1 MEIDI
6 AWHGPWLRFPQLLVR
21 VEHFSAFPSSLC
33 LAFECGR
40 LRATPGIAR
49 NAAEA
54 LRSLKTSEDSDVEHV
69 WTGSAQLGPAES
81 SSVIKFRNRHVGRDT
96 CTHASGELRF
106 CSMEDF
112 VFFPDS
118 WLCCETHI
126 CLQPVFAFNGT
137 PKRSIEFIE
146 IGYTTVSSTEALA
159 SVFHFGQSNRF
170 HSGFVI
176 RFSKLP
182 RNVQQRFS
190 GRDCGFGMYPEHDAL
205 CVSMSSICCG
215 QHVSALLAHKPSLRW
230 SLWRFQFLRPTLL
243 VASRAYVTFVFL
255 ESFLETCLHP
265 LLRFRLDFG
274 ISRAMLW
281 LEKVWAPWLRRHT
294 PPHSTWNFRS
304 RYFCLHP
311 RWRADPSSP
320 TSFHFPDDGIPEDR
334 KVDWVD
340 EWTTTHLS
348 YCFQRVFKHFQD
360 V

>member
-126 CLQPVFAFNGT
+126 CLQPVFVLQWYTETKHRVHRDWLYNCFING
-137 PKRSIEFIE
+137 SL
-146 IGYTTVSSTEALA
+146 SLC
-159 SVFHFGQSNRF
+159 
-170 HSGFVI
+170 
-176 RFSKLP
+176 LP
-182 RNVQQRFS
+182 FWPVQ
-190 GRDCGFGMYPEHDAL
+190 
-205 CVSMSSICCG
+205 
-215 QHVSALLAHKPSLRW
+215 
-230 SLWRFQFLRPTLL
+230 
-243 VASRAYVTFVFL
+243 
-255 ESFLETCLHP
+255 
-265 LLRFRLDFG
+265 
-274 ISRAMLW
+274 
-281 LEKVWAPWLRRHT
+281 
-294 PPHSTWNFRS
+294 
-304 RYFCLHP
+304 
-311 RWRADPSSP
+311 
-320 TSFHFPDDGIPEDR
+320 
-334 KVDWVD
+334 
-340 EWTTTHLS
+340 
-348 YCFQRVFKHFQD
+348 
-360 V
+360 